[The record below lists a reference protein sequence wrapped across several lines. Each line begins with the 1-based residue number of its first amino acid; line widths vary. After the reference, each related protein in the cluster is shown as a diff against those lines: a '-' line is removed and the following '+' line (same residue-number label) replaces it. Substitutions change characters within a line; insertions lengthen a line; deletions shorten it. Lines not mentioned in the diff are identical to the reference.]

1 MLRTITA
8 TNAVRT
14 FKPVQAAT
22 AARRAYTTSSF
33 EGKEKAEEIKYI
45 RAKEQEQM
53 KKLKEELARK
63 EKEIEE
69 LKKSKK

>member
-22 AARRAYTTSSF
+22 AARAYSTGFDS
-33 EGKEKAEEIKYI
+33 KEKAEEARYI
-45 RAKEQEQM
+45 RAKEQEQI

-63 EKEIEE
+63 EKEIED
-69 LKKSKK
+69 LKKTKK